1 MISIISQPTELVLD
15 SDNSIIELSS
25 TKQDKITLKTNNNL
39 LNQITVAKYNATN
52 VIINLKSL
60 YRNMDITTNEISR
73 EAKKINNILNIT
85 GSIAQASTEPSEVTI
100 KPIQILYSTKSIER
114 LPTTN
119 STIHFLGIS
128 ESLLCSRDCRVTIP
142 FLITK
147 SQAITIRV
155 YDQKNNL
162 IKLSFL
168 DLLTIGYY
176 TYDINLALD
185 YPVEALTVEIVGEET
200 IRKVIRV
207 LKNKVNQL
215 LNIRFRNQFGAFI
228 YAQLFSNLD
237 IEEELKPKTY
247 RDQDGRQF
255 TSEVESNSILTVDTG
270 YLLQSELFL
279 IRQLVN
285 STEVELEINGEYIP
299 VVSSTKKTKVYQDR
313 EFILSNKLTFTYTN
327 YEAN

>member
-15 SDNSIIELSS
+15 SDNSIIELLSD
-25 TKQDKITLKTNNNL
+25 KKDKIDIKTNNSL

-52 VIINLKSL
+52 AIINLKSL
-60 YRNMDITTNEISR
+60 YLNTDISTTELSR
-73 EAKKINNILNIT
+73 EAKKINNILTITGNIT
-85 GSIAQASTEPSEVTI
+85 QGENEVI
-100 KPIQILYSTKSIER
+100 LKPIQILYSTKTIER
-114 LPTTN
+114 LPTN
-119 STIHFLGIS
+119 NRTIHFLGIS

-142 FLITK
+142 FLVTK
-147 SQAITIRV
+147 SQAISIKV

-162 IKLSFL
+162 IRLNLLGELS
-168 DLLTIGYY
+168 TGYY
-176 TYDINLALD
+176 TYDINLALE
-185 YPVEALTVEIVGEET
+185 YAVEALTVEIIGEET
-200 IRKVIRV
+200 IHKVIRV

-215 LNIRFRNQFGAFI
+215 LNIRFKNQFGAYI

-270 YLLQSELFL
+270 YLLQSEMFL
-279 IRQLVN
+279 IKQLMN
-285 STEVELEINGEYIP
+285 STLVELEINGEYIP

-313 EFILSNKLTFTYTN
+313 EFILSNKLTFTYSN